1 MTIWTADDDARLEQ
15 MHADRVS
22 WPEIANAFPG
32 RSIALCQCALSRIR
46 ARRALGKVKGR
57 VSPPWSEAETATLL
71 ARRDAGERFE
81 EIGASTGRTP
91 IACRQRYNVSKR
103 AKGQPQRL
111 RHHAGATKVRLLAAI
126 QPAPKS
132 SDLAPSDLAPSSLTA
147 AFCGDPLP
155 GRSALDRKRAGLVDE
170 DCCDPRTAQRRPRV
184 TLATGAER

>member
-22 WPEIANAFPG
+22 WPEIATAFPG
-32 RSIALCQCALSRIR
+32 RSISLCQVALTRIR
-46 ARRALGKVKGR
+46 ARRARGQIKGR
-57 VSPPWSEAETATLL
+57 VAPWSDAETSTLL

-81 EIGASTGRTP
+81 EIGASTGRTA

-111 RHHAGATKVRLLAAI
+111 RRHAGATKVRLLASV
-126 QPAPKS
+126 QPAPKP
-132 SDLAPSDLAPSSLTA
+132 DLAPSDLAPASLTA

-170 DCCDPRTAQRRPRV
+170 DCCDPRTAQRRPKV